1 VSSAGQ
7 LLLLLFIGKDVG
19 RVVVEL
25 YCSIFCCFCQ
35 FVLCVVFLVVF
46 IYLFQISICRRFF
59 DSSEI
64 CGIYSIG
71 FVGNKKAIGSSL
83 SL

>member
-19 RVVVEL
+19 IVS
-25 YCSIFCCFCQ
+25 YICCFGQ

-71 FVGNKKAIGSSL
+71 FVGNDKAIDWL
-83 SL
+83 